1 MLGAG
6 PVGLSAA
13 ARLLERG
20 IEFIVLEV
28 GSQVG
33 ANLLEYDHICIFS
46 PWQYNVVR
54 AMAKL
59 LEPTDWT
66 APPAT
71 ELPLARDMVET
82 ILQPFAALPEVARW
96 PVSLTS

>member
-6 PVGLSAA
+6 PVGLAA
-13 ARLLERG
+13 AAHLLERG
-20 IEFIVLEV
+20 IE
-28 GSQVG
+28 S
-33 ANLLEYDHICIFS
+33 NMLEYGHICLFS